1 MYYIALKICIGGPFL
16 QDCLYCYS
24 RQIISAV
31 TNESLIPYNLKKST
45 RNKEPLILY
54 NLMPT
59 QTNQK
64 KKEKKRV
71 KYSSV
76 FRTKDFV
83 PHKYKQYKY
92 M

>member
-45 RNKEPLILY
+45 RNKEPLIL
-54 NLMPT
+54 
-59 QTNQK
+59 
-64 KKEKKRV
+64 
-71 KYSSV
+71 
-76 FRTKDFV
+76 
-83 PHKYKQYKY
+83 
-92 M
+92 